1 MKKIGLLPRLLI
13 GIALGILVGYLS
25 KLSDFYLIV
34 ELLSTFTGVFGK
46 FLAFVIPLIIL
57 GFVIPGIS
65 DLGTKAGKLLG
76 ITALISYG
84 SSVLAG
90 LLAFWLGGIILPDLV
105 SAVDFGNNTSKIGAS
120 LFEIDIPPLMD
131 VMTALVL
138 AFTLGLGIAYT
149 NAKAI
154 LKVSQ
159 DFHLIVVKLVNG
171 VIIPLIPIHVSGIFC
186 KLTASGEII
195 NIMSTFSV
203 VIILIIALQLFFI
216 VIQYFI
222 SGTFTS
228 RNPFLAIRNMLPA
241 YFTALGTQSSA
252 AAIPVTLTCVQKNGV
267 KEDVADFVVPLC
279 ATIHLAGD
287 TITLVL
293 GAMTILL
300 MNGQMADF
308 SLMFPFIMMLGITM
322 VAAPGIPGGGVMAS
336 LGLLENMLLFSSGQ
350 IGMMIAIHFAQDSFG
365 TAANVTGDGA
375 IALLMN
381 KMALKEEDVES
392 EILVQE
398 L

>member
-1 MKKIGLLPRLLI
+1 MRKIGLLPRLLI
-13 GIALGILVGYLS
+13 GIFLGIVIGYISRLS
-25 KLSDFYLIV
+25 NFYLVV
-34 ELLSTFTGVFGK
+34 ELLSTFSGIFGQ

-57 GFVIPGIS
+57 GFVIPGIA
-65 DLGTKAGKLLG
+65 DLGKSAGKLLG

-90 LLAFWLGGIILPDLV
+90 VFAFWLGGIILPNFI
-105 SAVDFGNNTSKIGAS
+105 SAANLANEGSEIGKS
-120 LFEIDIPPLMD
+120 LFNIEMPPLMD
-131 VMTALVL
+131 VMTALIL

-149 NAKAI
+149 NGKSI
-154 LKVSQ
+154 LKVAL
-159 DFHLIVVKLVNG
+159 DFNAIVVKIVNA
-171 VIIPLIPIHVSGIFC
+171 VLIPLIPIHVAGIFC
-186 KLTASGEII
+186 KLTANGQILD
-195 NIMSTFSV
+195 IMQTFSA
-203 VIILIIALQLFFI
+203 VIVLIIAVQLTFVLLQYLF
-216 VIQYFI
+216 
-222 SGTFTS
+222 SSSLTAS
-228 RNPFLAIRNMLPA
+228 NPFKNLKNMLPA

-252 AAIPVTLTCVQKNGV
+252 AAIPVTLNCAQKNGV
-267 KEDVADFVVPLC
+267 SEDVSDFVIPLC

-300 MNGQMADF
+300 MNGQAVDI
-308 SLMFPFIMMLGITM
+308 SLMLPFIMMLGITM

-375 IALLMN
+375 IAILMD
-381 KMALKEEDVES
+381 KMATEDVKEN
-392 EILVQE
+392 EIIAQE
-398 L
+398 T